1 MMYSVPKPEIQA
13 IADGLE
19 QYYTEAWE
27 TGIKNLAD
35 RMARSQMGIV
45 TGYIDQAKDTYASLK
60 KESADKFK
68 VTFMAQLK
76 LQVGLALSNKAD
88 VVSALVTLGE
98 KALDK
103 LADKIPVPALGQVLS
118 AITSFAADKARDEL
132 HERSITEVD
141 KKLAAKSGAELQKF
155 FTTDKDAAAFI
166 ENATKQYKTI
176 GNYINMLPKNITTFD
191 DAITYPKSA
200 FKVMQAASSL
210 NVSLWRIRNYLDSMA
225 ERLVECQ
232 NVSTQYIETV
242 RTKMPEAVENVLQNA
257 YSEGVMKGKNDVG
270 KSKYTPVKPPKV
282 PTPQGG
288 GATRLADRV
297 AHALAQGY
305 YDAGNTGPQYVT
317 PGPKPPGGPKPLGR

>member
-19 QYYTEAWE
+19 QYYTDAWE
-27 TGIKNLAD
+27 TGIKNIAD

-45 TGYIDQAKDTYASLK
+45 TGYIDQAKDTYASMK

-76 LQVGLALSNKAD
+76 LQIGLAFSNKAD
-88 VVSALVTLGE
+88 VVSVLVTLGE
-98 KALDK
+98 KALNK
-103 LADKIPVPALGQVLS
+103 LADKIPVPALGQVVS
-118 AITSFAADKARDEL
+118 AVTSFAADKARDEL
-132 HERSITEVD
+132 HERSITETD

-166 ENATKQYKTI
+166 DNATKQYKTI

-210 NVSLWRIRNYLDSMA
+210 NVSLWRIRNYLDSMS

-232 NVSTQYIETV
+232 KVSSQYIETV
-242 RTKMPEAVENVLQNA
+242 RTKMPDAVESVLQHA
-257 YSEGVMKGKNDVG
+257 YAEGVTKGKADVG
-270 KSKYTPVKPPKV
+270 KKTYTPVKPPKE
-282 PTPQGG
+282 PAPQGG

-305 YDAGNTGPQYVT
+305 YDAGNTGPLYVT
-317 PGPKPPGGPKPLGR
+317 GAKPAGVPKSPLGR